1 MAGEKPHGDKTHA
14 QELRTIEHREGPNVP
29 AGGGARIRTSADP
42 VRPPTN
48 HQESRDHNK
57 HNNPGQEGHRP
68 QKHGP
73 AEEKS

>member
-14 QELRTIEHREGPNVP
+14 QQQRIIEHRDGPNVP
-29 AGGGARIRTSADP
+29 AGGGARIRTDADP
-42 VRPPTN
+42 TRPPSA

-73 AEEKS
+73 AEEKH